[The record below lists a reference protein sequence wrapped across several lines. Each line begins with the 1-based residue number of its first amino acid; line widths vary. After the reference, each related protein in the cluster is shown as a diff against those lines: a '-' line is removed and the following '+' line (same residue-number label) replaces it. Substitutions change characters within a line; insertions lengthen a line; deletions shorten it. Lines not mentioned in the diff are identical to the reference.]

1 MDKIQKIEVKEQH
14 KYAVMYLYSALV
26 VLGGL
31 LVSPF
36 QEVVEGIIKLTVSPA
51 LLLTDYFQLGGI
63 GAALVNS
70 GMLLLF
76 SVFLAQKSKAPING
90 KFLSAMYFFGGFALF
105 GKNFYNVLSIITGV
119 FLYGRL
125 KKERFAKHVNVALLG
140 TALAPVVSQLSFG
153 MNLDPLLGLVLGNL
167 AGIIIGLILQPLAVS
182 FVNFHQGYNLYNLGF
197 TAGMAGM
204 VVMSLFRL
212 AGHDHKTVSIV
223 YPKTETAVAVFL
235 VLYFVS
241 MIGFGAL
248 SSKDSLKNY
257 GKLLKLRV
265 KAATDFV
272 ELAGFP
278 LALLNM
284 GVMGLLC
291 MAVALLFKAPLNGP
305 VIGAVFTVSGFSS
318 FGNHPKNS
326 LPVMA
331 GAILGYLLSGAPL
344 SATGAMMAI
353 IFSTTLAPIAGDFGL
368 GAGLLAGLL
377 HVSIVSNVGHL
388 HGGMNLYNNGFAG
401 GFAAAALAP
410 LLQAYIRKKA

>member
-1 MDKIQKIEVKEQH
+1 MDTIQKVEMKEQR
-14 KYAVMYLYSALV
+14 KYGVMYLYSALV
-26 VLGGL
+26 ALAGL
-31 LVSPF
+31 LLSPF
-36 QEVVEGIIKLTVSPA
+36 QEVAEGVIKLTVSPA
-51 LLLTDYFQLGGI
+51 LLLTDYFALGGI

-140 TALAPVVSQLSFG
+140 TALAPVVSQLSFSMG
-153 MNLDPLLGLVLGNL
+153 LDPLLGLVLGNV
-167 AGIIIGLILQPLAVS
+167 AGIIIGLMIPPLAVS
-182 FVNFHQGYNLYNLGF
+182 FVRFHQGYNLYNSGF
-197 TAGMAGM
+197 TAGIAGM
-204 VVMSLFRL
+204 VVMALFRV
-212 AGHDHKTVSIV
+212 AGYDHEMVSII
-223 YPKTETAVAVFL
+223 YPKTEASVAVFL

-241 MIGFGAL
+241 MVVFGML

-257 GKLLKLRV
+257 GKLLKFRI

-291 MAVALLFKAPLNGP
+291 VAVALLFKAPLNGP
-305 VIGAVFTVSGFSS
+305 VIGAVFTVTGFSS

-344 SATGAMMAI
+344 SATGAMMAV
-353 IFSTTLAPIAGDFGL
+353 IFSTTLAPIAGDFGI
-368 GAGLLAGLL
+368 GAGILAGLL
-377 HVSIVSNVGHL
+377 HVSIVSHTGYL
-388 HGGMNLYNNGFAG
+388 HGGLNLYNNGFAG
-401 GFAAAALAP
+401 GFAAAALVP